1 VGRDEN
7 EQKQMWREYGG
18 RKQQELKMETKTAA
32 KSEINIIICGVGGQ
46 GVVLVSELLGNA
58 AVRGKVAVKGSEVL
72 GMAQRGGSVF
82 SNLRLGGDAIAPMTP
97 EGKCDVLI
105 AVEPSEALRNIN
117 YLARNSVVV
126 LNTTTVMPY
135 TVYLGK
141 SGYPTADQIIGK
153 LKKVTDRIITLDAS
167 GLAKEAGSLQAA
179 NVVMLG
185 ALFGTGLLPVK
196 EETAKEAIL
205 ARFKGKVG
213 EINIKAFD
221 LGYEYVKKA
230 LHGTPTRR

>member
-1 VGRDEN
+1 
-7 EQKQMWREYGG
+7 M
-18 RKQQELKMETKTAA
+18 TA
-32 KSEINIIICGVGGQ
+32 KKEINIIICGVGGQ

-82 SNLRLGGDAIAPMTP
+82 SNLRLGGDVIAPMTP

-105 AVEPSEALRNIN
+105 AVEPSEALRNIQ
-117 YLARNSVVV
+117 YLAKNSVVV
-126 LNTTTVMPY
+126 LNTTTVLPY

-141 SGYPTADQIIGK
+141 SGYPAPDEIIGK
-153 LKKVTDRIITLDAS
+153 LKEVTDRIITLDAS
-167 GLAKEAGSLQAA
+167 GLAKEAGSAQAA

-185 ALFGTGLLPVK
+185 ALFGTGLMPIPVD
-196 EETAKEAIL
+196 TAKEAIL
-205 ARFKGKVG
+205 SRFKAKVG

-221 LGYEYVKKA
+221 LGYDYVQKA
-230 LHGTPTRR
+230 LKATAAK

>member
-1 VGRDEN
+1 
-7 EQKQMWREYGG
+7 MA
-18 RKQQELKMETKTAA
+18 TK
-32 KSEINIIICGVGGQ
+32 KEINIIICGVGGQ
-46 GVVLVSELLGNA
+46 GVVVVSELLGNA
-58 AVRGKVAVKGSEVL
+58 AVRGNVAVKGSEVL

-82 SNLRLGGDAIAPMTP
+82 SNLRLGGDIIAPMTP

-105 AVEPSEALRNIN
+105 AVEPSEALRNIQ
-117 YLARNSVVV
+117 YLAKNSVVV

-135 TVYLGK
+135 TVYLGQ
-141 SGYPTADQIIGK
+141 SSYPTSDEITSK
-153 LKKVTDRIITLDAS
+153 LRKVTDRIISLDAS

-185 ALFGTGLLPVK
+185 ALFGTGLMPVK

-205 ARFKGKVG
+205 ARFKAKVG

-230 LHGTPTRR
+230 LSKATV